1 MVSQS
6 YQGLF
11 KEFFAAT
18 GAFGIELTRV
28 VLDWLLGHC
37 LTASTLS
44 HDTVPFPTGLPG
56 LSRGPRQ
63 PSKSWSRLTP
73 LWSNMELLHLKI
85 VSTVHVV

>member
-6 YQGLF
+6 HQGLF
-11 KEFFAAT
+11 KEFFVAT
-18 GAFGIELTRV
+18 GTFGIELTRV

-56 LSRGPRQ
+56 PASPEAQGSQANPEAASLLSG
-63 PSKSWSRLTP
+63 
-73 LWSNMELLHLKI
+73 
-85 VSTVHVV
+85 